1 MNIFNSDDYF
11 KKMMTYKTIQDTIH
25 GSVKLSGPFL
35 ELLECPEVQR
45 LHGIAQLGLTK
56 LVFPGANH
64 TRLEHSIGA
73 YHVAERM
80 SESLE
85 LGRQEKDI
93 VRAAALLHDVGHAPF
108 SHTLESIL
116 SHATDSD
123 HMDITK
129 KIIQGEIYTRDRD
142 VPTIPEI
149 LEDNDIPK
157 EKVAALI
164 KGRDNNSKIT
174 EFSVHQGQKYF
185 GEEKY
190 LYQMIHGPMDVDQL
204 DYLLRDSHYT
214 GAAHGVIDL
223 ERVLQTIEIHN
234 GNLVITKGG
243 VPAVEGM
250 LVARGLMFS
259 SVYLHKTARIAELM
273 LAKAI
278 DDMDGKYER
287 IYRMTDWELMGFL
300 KDRGGFQKEVV
311 DRLKYRRLYKKCFSI
326 DPSEQESLAKLDTAS
341 FGSIPQIRKMEK
353 TIASKA
359 HVDENKVL
367 IDVPNKELKLSE
379 PRLSKT
385 DIKILDDG
393 RLYNLSKYSPLAYAL
408 QKRTSQPWVL
418 MVSCPGDMRE
428 KIGTAAER
436 ELIG

>member
-1 MNIFNSDDYF
+1 MNDLNSIYYF
-11 KKMMTYKTIQDTIH
+11 RTVMTYKTIQDTVH

-73 YHVAERM
+73 YHVADRM
-80 SESLE
+80 SEGLDITE
-85 LGRQEKDI
+85 QEKNI
-93 VRAAALLHDVGHAPF
+93 VKSAALLHDIGHAPL

-116 SHATDSD
+116 SQATDSD

-129 KIIQGEIYTRDRD
+129 KIIKGEIYTQERD

-149 LEDNDIPK
+149 LEKNDIPK
-157 EKVAALI
+157 DRVAALI
-164 KGRDNNSKIT
+164 KGKDNNSKIT
-174 EFSVHQGQKYF
+174 EFNIHEGQKYF

-214 GAAHGVIDL
+214 GAVHGVIDL

-243 VPAVEGM
+243 VPAVEGI

-259 SVYLHKTARIAELM
+259 SVYLHKTTRIAELM
-273 LAKAI
+273 LAKAV
-278 DDMDGKYER
+278 DRLGQDYDEV
-287 IYRMTDWELMGFL
+287 YRMTDWELLSFL
-300 KDRGGFQKEVV
+300 RGKGGFQAEIV
-311 DRLKYRRLYKKCFSI
+311 DRLKYRRLYKKCFSL
-326 DPSEQESLAKLDTAS
+326 DTSEKESLDDDIS
-341 FGSIPQIRKMEK
+341 GSISDIRKLEK
-353 TIASKA
+353 RIADRK
-359 HVDENKVL
+359 HVDENRVL
-367 IDVPNKELKLSE
+367 VDIPDKELKLSE

-385 DIKILDDG
+385 DIKILDGG

-408 QKRTSQPWVL
+408 QKRPSKTWVL
-418 MVSCPGDMRE
+418 MVSCPSELRE
-428 KIGTAAER
+428 KIGDAARKEI
-436 ELIG
+436 LS

>member
-1 MNIFNSDDYF
+1 
-11 KKMMTYKTIQDTIH
+11 MTYKTIQDTVH

-35 ELLECPEVQR
+35 ELLETPEVQR

-80 SESLE
+80 CESLGIE
-85 LGRQEKDI
+85 EEEKNI
-93 VRAAALLHDVGHAPF
+93 VKAAALLHDVGHAPF

-116 SHATDSD
+116 SRTTDSD

-129 KIIQGEIYTRDRD
+129 KIIRGEIYTEERD
-142 VPTIPEI
+142 VPTIPEV
-149 LEDNDIPK
+149 LDDNDIPK
-157 EKVAALI
+157 DKVAELI

-174 EFSVHQGQKYF
+174 DFNVHQGQKYF
-185 GEEKY
+185 GEERY

-278 DDMDGKYER
+278 DGLDSEHEK
-287 IYRMTDWELMGFL
+287 IYRMTDWELMCFL
-300 KDRGGFQKEVV
+300 KRKGGFQSEII
-311 DRLKYRRLYKKCFSI
+311 DRLKYRRLYKRCY
-326 DPSEQESLAKLDTAS
+326 SLEEDARGDNDEIELP
-341 FGSIPQIRKMEK
+341 GSISEIRDLEK
-353 TIASKA
+353 TIAHNA
-359 HVDENKVL
+359 RVDENEVL
-367 IDVPNKELKLSE
+367 IDVPNRELKLSE
-379 PRLSKT
+379 PRLAKT

-393 RLYNLSKYSPLAYAL
+393 RLFNLSKYSPLAYAL
-408 QKRTSQPWVL
+408 QKRPSQPWVL
-418 MVSCPGDMRE
+418 MVSSPSELKGKVKR
-428 KIGTAAER
+428 AAEK
-436 ELIG
+436 EIIG